1 MFNNLFEFYRSKE
14 WADFR
19 RTVIAER
26 TQADGL
32 VYDEVTKKPIVKA
45 YDLILHHITE
55 LTEENVRD
63 YNISLN
69 PKNIMIVSH
78 KTHNYIHNKF
88 GHKQREVFIVYGAPL
103 AGKSSWVAEAKTESD
118 LVIDMDNI
126 WQCITGGERYS
137 KPPKLNAVAF
147 AIRNTLIEAV
157 KYRQGKWGNAF
168 VVGGYPLQSE
178 RERLARELGARE
190 VLIEATEAECLA
202 RLEADTSGRDK
213 DKWRGYIAEWFTR
226 YHPPSSDF

>member
-1 MFNNLFEFYRSKE
+1 MYTRFTFYRSTE
-14 WADFR
+14 WRKLLD
-19 RTVIAER
+19 TLKAER
-26 TQADGL
+26 LDNNGNIICE
-32 VYDEVTKKPIVKA
+32 YCGKPIVRA
-45 YDLILHHITE
+45 YDCIGHHKEE
-55 LTEENVRD
+55 LTEENVND
-63 YNISLN
+63 YSVALN
-69 PKNIMIVSH
+69 PDNIALVHH
-78 KTHNYIHNKF
+78 KCHNYIHNKF

-103 AGKSSWVAEAKTESD
+103 AGKSSWVAEAKTDSD

-147 AIRNTLIEAV
+147 SIRNTLIEAV
-157 KYRQGKWGNAF
+157 KYRQGKWDNAF
-168 VVGGYPLQSE
+168 VIGGYPLQAE

-190 VLIEATEAECLA
+190 VLIEATEEECLA

-226 YHPPSSDF
+226 YHPPLSDI